1 MKVLYKD
8 RSTIEAEK
16 LVPAGDYHFHVEKA
30 EELTSQ
36 FNQKKY
42 INLTLKLSAPGVKER
57 FEWVKMFEDDSAK
70 WLDFCETVGLLEAL
84 QAEDIS
90 ASDCVQK
97 SGSLKITRIEAK
109 GEYKA
114 RNQVTF
120 LPKTSAPKGSP
131 ELIESDIP
139 F

>member
-1 MKVLYKD
+1 MKVTYKD

-16 LVPAGDYHFHVEKA
+16 LVPVGDYHFHVEKA

-36 FNQKKY
+36 FNNKKY
-42 INLTLKLSAPGVKER
+42 INLTLKLSSPNVKDR
-57 FEWVKMFEDDSAK
+57 FEWVKMYEDDSAK
-70 WLDFCETVGLLEAL
+70 WLDFCETVGIVDAL
-84 QAEDIS
+84 KSEDVTV
-90 ASDCVQK
+90 SDCLQK

-114 RNQVTF
+114 RNQITF
-120 LPKTSAPKGSP
+120 LPNKIAPKGNP
-131 ELIESDIP
+131 DLVESDVP

>member
-8 RSTIEAEK
+8 RHTIEAEK
-16 LVPAGDYHFHVEKA
+16 LVPPGDYHFHVEKA
-30 EELTSQ
+30 EEATSQ

-42 INLTLKLSAPGVKER
+42 INLTLKLSAPGIKDR
-57 FEWVKMFEDDSAK
+57 IEWVKMFEDDSAK
-70 WLDFCETVGLLEAL
+70 WLDFCETVDLLEQL
-84 QAEDIS
+84 KAEDIN
-90 ASDCVQK
+90 ANDCVQK

-109 GEYKA
+109 GDFKA

-120 LPKTSAPKGSP
+120 LPKTSAPKGSTD
-131 ELIESDIP
+131 LVESDIP